1 MGLLHLD
8 HASICT
14 PNLSSLVQFYTQVV
28 GLRSG
33 PRPNFSFK
41 GAWMYCG
48 ANPCVHLIEQLHLS
62 GTKAPDLQLAHFAF
76 RAENL
81 DEFLA
86 RLNRLEVSYRVGIV
100 EDFEI
105 CQINVFDP
113 DGNHVHV
120 DFPASEARAL
130 GVERTPRD

>member
-14 PNLSSLVQFYTQVV
+14 PHLGQLIEFYTDVV
-28 GLRSG
+28 GLVSG
-33 PRPNFSFK
+33 PRPNFSFN
-41 GAWMYCG
+41 GAWMYCRDQ
-48 ANPCVHLIEQLHLS
+48 PCVHLIEQLHLE
-62 GTKAPDLQLAHFAF
+62 GRKKDDLQLAHFAF

-81 DEFLA
+81 KEFLE
-86 RLNRLEVSYRVGIV
+86 RLRRLDISYRVGIV
-100 EDFEI
+100 EDFSI

-130 GVERTPRD
+130 GVEATPRD